1 MIAKTI
7 RYNMATNNFI
17 THRLGL
23 YKIAYDLSKD
33 GNLINIDYSV
43 SKRGHILVKKK
54 NENYLIMT
62 KVLSK
67 LNPIPISENEFNSLD
82 KFTHIFLITGICTEN
97 CDKNYERFSIPM
109 GDAKTMIKTNYSPDG
124 KPNHWIDQSQYSN
137 FKVSKFKV

>member
-1 MIAKTI
+1 MVV
-7 RYNMATNNFI
+7 NNFI

-33 GNLINIDYSV
+33 GNLIDIDYSV
-43 SKRGHILVKKK
+43 SEHGHILVKKK

-109 GDAKTMIKTNYSPDG
+109 NVAKTMIDPNYDKNG
-124 KPNHWIDQSQYSN
+124 KLKHWIHPSQYLN